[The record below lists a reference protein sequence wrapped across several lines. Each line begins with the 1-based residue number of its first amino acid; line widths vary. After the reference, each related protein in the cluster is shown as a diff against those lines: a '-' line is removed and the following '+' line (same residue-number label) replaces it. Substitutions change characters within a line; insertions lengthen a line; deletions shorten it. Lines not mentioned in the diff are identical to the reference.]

1 MLSISNICCIFALLF
16 FYVPNYTKEDNF
28 MKEKLGF
35 HQNLLI
41 GSLLFGLF
49 FGAGN
54 LIFPV
59 QMGQQAGNHTFAA
72 TIGFLITGV
81 GLPIVGIIAS
91 ALSRSESLFH
101 MARPVSSRYASIF
114 TCLLYLTIG
123 PLFAIPRTA
132 TVAFE
137 VGIHPFIADE
147 NLKFGLIIFS
157 FIFFAFTIYFSLK
170 PGQILDWVGKYLTPI
185 FLVLLSILLV
195 ATFINPMGQVSTY
208 PAQGNYAT
216 QPLFTGLLD
225 GYNTMDALAS
235 VAFAIIII
243 SNTQKLGVKNPNAI
257 AIETCK
263 SGLVSVVGMAVIYSS
278 LAYMGATS
286 LGSVDRADN
295 GGSILSMVSNHYFG
309 FTGKVLLAAIVGIAC
324 VKTAIGLITSCSEM
338 FSEMFPNTVSY
349 KKYAIIFT
357 VFSFVIANFGLS
369 NIIQLS
375 IPVLMFLYPLVI
387 TLILLSLLAPLTNK
401 QSDIY
406 KWTTGLTVI
415 AAVFDLC
422 KALPA
427 PLQENDIVK
436 SLVNFAHL
444 YLPGFDYG
452 FGWILPAFG
461 GFILGLIIWIAR
473 GKNASIS
480 R

>member
-1 MLSISNICCIFALLF
+1 MKQKLSLQ
-16 FYVPNYTKEDNF
+16 
-28 MKEKLGF
+28 
-35 HQNLLI
+35 QNLLI

-59 QMGQQAGNHTFAA
+59 QMGQQAGSNTFAA

-91 ALSRSESLFH
+91 ALSKSESLFD
-101 MARPVSSRYASIF
+101 MARPISSRYASIF

-137 VGIHPFIADE
+137 VGIRPFIGDE
-147 NLKFGLIIFS
+147 YLKLGLIIFS
-157 FIFFAFTIYFSLK
+157 FIFFAITIYFSLK

-185 FLVLLSILLV
+185 FLALLSILLI
-195 ATFINPMGQVSTY
+195 ATFINPMGEVSQY
-208 PAQGNYAT
+208 SAQGNYAT
-216 QPLFTGLLD
+216 QPLVAGLLD

-243 SNTQKLGVKNPNAI
+243 SNIQKLGVKNSHLI

-263 SGLVSVVGMAVIYSS
+263 SGLVSVVGMTIVYGS

-286 LGSVDRADN
+286 LGSISRADN

-309 FTGKVLLAAIVGIAC
+309 VAGKVLLAAIVGIAC
-324 VKTAIGLITSCSEM
+324 VKTAIGLITACSEM
-338 FSEMFPNTVSY
+338 FSEMFQRSFSY

-357 VFSFVIANFGLS
+357 LFSFIIANFGLS

-387 TLILLSLLAPLTNK
+387 TLILLSLLTPFINK
-401 QSDIY
+401 QSDVY
-406 KWTTGLTVI
+406 KWTTGLTVV
-415 AAVFDLC
+415 AAFFDLC
-422 KALPA
+422 KALPQ
-427 PLQENDIVK
+427 PLQENVVVK
-436 SLVNFAHL
+436 QLVNFAHL

-452 FGWILPAFG
+452 FGWIVPALC
-461 GFILGLIIWIAR
+461 GFFIGLIIWIS
-473 GKNASIS
+473 GTKKHSTV
-480 R
+480 

>member
-1 MLSISNICCIFALLF
+1 
-16 FYVPNYTKEDNF
+16 
-28 MKEKLGF
+28 MKEKLKF
-35 HQNLLI
+35 QQNLLI

-59 QMGQQAGNHTFAA
+59 QMGQEAGDHVFAA
-72 TIGFLITGV
+72 TIVFLITGV
-81 GLPIVGIIAS
+81 GLPMVGIIAS
-91 ALSRSESLFH
+91 AISKSESLFD
-101 MARPVSSRYASIF
+101 MARPISSRYASIF

-137 VGIHPFIADE
+137 VGIHPFISDE
-147 NLKFGLIIFS
+147 HLKLGLIIFS
-157 FIFFAFTIYFSLK
+157 FIFFVFTIYFSLK

-185 FLVLLSILLV
+185 FLILLSILLI
-195 ATFINPMGQVSTY
+195 ATFVSPMGQGSDY
-208 PAQGNYAT
+208 PAQESYAA

-243 SNTQKLGVKNPNAI
+243 SNIKKLGIKDSRSI
-257 AIETCK
+257 SIETCK
-263 SGLVSVVGMAVIYSS
+263 SGLVSVVGMAIIYGS

-286 LGSVDRADN
+286 LGSVSRADN
-295 GGSILSMVSNHYFG
+295 GGRILSMVSNHYFG
-309 FTGKVLLAAIVGIAC
+309 VVGKVLLAAIVGIAC

-338 FSEMFPNTVSY
+338 FSEMFPKSISY

-357 VFSFVIANFGLS
+357 LFSFIIANFGLS
-369 NIIQLS
+369 NLIQLS

-387 TLILLSLLAPLTNK
+387 TLILLSLLTPFINK
-401 QSDIY
+401 QSDVY
-406 KWTTGLTVI
+406 KWTTGLTII
-415 AAVFDLC
+415 AAFFDLC
-422 KALPA
+422 KSLP
-427 PLQENDIVK
+427 QYMRENVVVTQI
-436 SLVNFAHL
+436 VNFAHL

-452 FGWILPAFG
+452 FGWILPALC
-461 GFILGLIIWIAR
+461 GFFIGLIIWIIR
-473 GKNASIS
+473 VKKHT
-480 R
+480 

>member
-1 MLSISNICCIFALLF
+1 
-16 FYVPNYTKEDNF
+16 
-28 MKEKLGF
+28 MKEKLRF
-35 HQNLLI
+35 QQNLLI

-59 QMGQQAGNHTFAA
+59 QMGQKAGNHIFVA

-81 GLPIVGIIAS
+81 GLPMLGIIAS
-91 ALSRSESLFH
+91 AISKSESLFD
-101 MARPVSSRYASIF
+101 MARPISSRYATIF

-137 VGIHPFIADE
+137 VGIHPFISDE
-147 NLKFGLIIFS
+147 YLKVGLIIFS
-157 FIFFAFTIYFSLK
+157 FIFFVFTIYFSLK

-185 FLVLLSILLV
+185 FLILLSILLI
-195 ATFINPMGQVSTY
+195 ATFVSPMGQGSDY
-208 PAQGNYAT
+208 PAQGSYAA

-243 SNTQKLGVKNPNAI
+243 SNIKKLGVKDSRSI
-257 AIETCK
+257 SIETCK
-263 SGLVSVVGMAVIYSS
+263 SGLVSVAGMTIIYSS

-286 LGSVDRADN
+286 LGSVSRADN

-309 FTGKVLLAAIVGIAC
+309 VVGKVLLAAIVGIAC

-338 FSEMFPNTVSY
+338 FSEMFPKSISY

-357 VFSFVIANFGLS
+357 LFSFIIANFGLS
-369 NIIQLS
+369 NLIQLS

-387 TLILLSLLAPLTNK
+387 TLILLSLLTPFINK
-401 QSDIY
+401 QSDVY
-406 KWTTGLTVI
+406 KWTTGLTII
-415 AAVFDLC
+415 AAFFDLC
-422 KALPA
+422 KSLP
-427 PLQENDIVK
+427 QYMKENVVVTQI
-436 SLVNFAHL
+436 VNFAHL

-452 FGWILPAFG
+452 FGWILPSLC
-461 GFILGLIIWIAR
+461 GFFIGLIMWTIRKKTYTFKKSAKR
-473 GKNASIS
+473 N
-480 R
+480 

>member
-1 MLSISNICCIFALLF
+1 MKQKLSFQ
-16 FYVPNYTKEDNF
+16 
-28 MKEKLGF
+28 
-35 HQNLLI
+35 QNLLI

-59 QMGQQAGNHTFAA
+59 QMGQQAGDHAFTA

-81 GLPIVGIIAS
+81 GLPIFGIIAS
-91 ALSRSESLFH
+91 ALSRSESLFD
-101 MARPVSSRYASIF
+101 MARPISSRYASIF

-137 VGIHPFIADE
+137 VGIHPFISDGY
-147 NLKFGLIIFS
+147 LKLGLIIFS
-157 FIFFAFTIYFSLK
+157 LIFFAFTIYFSLK

-185 FLVLLSILLV
+185 FLVLLSILLI
-195 ATFINPMGQVSTY
+195 ATFVHPMGQANQF

-243 SNTQKLGVKNPNAI
+243 SNIQKLGVKNPQSI

-263 SGLVSVVGMAVIYSS
+263 SGLVSVIGMTIIYGS

-286 LGSVDRADN
+286 LGSVNRADN

-309 FTGKVLLAAIVGIAC
+309 FTGQILLAFIVGIAC
-324 VKTAIGLITSCSEM
+324 IKTAIGLITSCSEM
-338 FSEMFPNTVSY
+338 FSEMFPNSISY
-349 KKYAIIFT
+349 KKYAVLFT
-357 VFSFVIANFGLS
+357 VFSFIIANFGLS

-387 TLILLSLLAPLTNK
+387 TLILLSLLAPFINK
-401 QSDIY
+401 QSDVY
-406 KWTTGLTVI
+406 RWTTGFTVI
-415 AAVFDLC
+415 AAFFDLC
-422 KALPA
+422 KSLPQ
-427 PLQENDIVK
+427 PLQENLIVK
-436 SLVNFAHL
+436 QLVNFAHS

-452 FGWILPAFG
+452 FGWIIPALY
-461 GFILGLIIWIAR
+461 GFFIGLIIWTIRSKKRKSA
-473 GKNASIS
+473 
-480 R
+480 